1 MRNLRNQTVSH
12 FLAAPGRF
20 AIYGTGEVAEATFH
34 ALARHG
40 LKPNAFLDADRTGEI
55 LGLAILPPEE
65 ALGLD
70 LVVTAGGDA
79 RDMTVQLRADGFE
92 GPVLD
97 LTAAQDDRAAA
108 WFDDVRLTDAAGAI
122 GRARNLFED
131 DGSREVFDG
140 LLRYRR
146 QLDPGDLPPAPPDIG
161 HPAVPAT
168 DGDWALVTGAE
179 EDECLALAE
188 AVGPEGCVHILEP
201 DPMRLEALQ
210 DVATTSHLGARLSIH
225 ALACGARCHE
235 PRDDGSDSVPVVTVD
250 EFVWDTT
257 SGRLDRLE
265 VAGCDA
271 VAILEGAS
279 ATLSEHHPGLS
290 VDVASAPAGLWE
302 VPTLVKAGFPGY
314 RLHLG
319 HHSQGLGLTRLYA
332 VVGRN

>member
-12 FLAAPGRF
+12 FLTAPRRF
-20 AIYGTGEVAEATFH
+20 AIYGTGEVAEATFR
-34 ALARHG
+34 ALAEHG

-97 LTAAQDDRAAA
+97 LTAAHDDRAAA
-108 WFDDVRLTDAAGAI
+108 WFDDVRLAGAAGAI

-140 LLRYRR
+140 LLRYRQ
-146 QLDPGDLPPAPPDIG
+146 QLDPGDLPPAPPDLG
-161 HPAVPAT
+161 HPAVPGT

-201 DPMRLEALQ
+201 DPMRLEALR
-210 DVATTSHLGARLSIH
+210 DVAATSHLGARLSIH

-235 PRDDGSDSVPVVTVD
+235 PGDDGSDPVPGVTVD

-265 VAGCDA
+265 VSGCDA
-271 VAILEGAS
+271 MAILDGAS
-279 ATLSEHHPGLS
+279 ATLSEHRPRLS
-290 VDVASAPAGLWE
+290 VDLSISPSDLWE
-302 VPTLVKAGFPGY
+302 IPTYLKDDFPGY
-314 RLHLG
+314 RLHLA
-319 HHSQGLGLTRLYA
+319 HHSQGLALTRLYA
-332 VVGRN
+332 SVSRS